1 MNHELDSLCTSPH
14 NSDVSVKSLIKHER
28 PWGRETVFS
37 RHIFVF
43 GAGTK
48 ADKDVDEEI
57 VWTRFLTDYR
67 ALS

>member
-14 NSDVSVKSLIKHER
+14 NSDVSVKSLITHER

-37 RHIFVF
+37 RHIFAF